1 MSVQIG
7 GVRLE
12 RSRSGWDVVL
22 GLLLIVAG
30 VAILAHAVAA
40 TVVSVFFLGWLAVI
54 GGIVGLV
61 AGLVRIGKGGF
72 WPAIITGS
80 LLLVLGVVILRN
92 PAASA
97 VTLTLIAGTLFLMG
111 GVIRLIAAFQI
122 DQNRWIMVVS
132 GLVSLALGLIVVL
145 NLLEASSVRSMTR
158 KATTQPQPNAAG
170 VCASRPVSASS
181 RAAPG
186 YSSNAGSASPPK
198 GVPVAHDHSR
208 LGSLNRVPR
217 DSSRTA
223 SPRTTPRVT
232 AQATSCGQVRRPG
245 SGRRAPGSPTS

>member
-145 NLLEASSVRSMTR
+145 NLLEASFVLL
-158 KATTQPQPNAAG
+158 G
-170 VCASRPVSASS
+170 VLLGVQALVDGLTLLVLGRWRVVDSTVQVIET
-181 RAAPG
+181 
-186 YSSNAGSASPPK
+186 SP
-198 GVPVAHDHSR
+198 
-208 LGSLNRVPR
+208 
-217 DSSRTA
+217 
-223 SPRTTPRVT
+223 
-232 AQATSCGQVRRPG
+232 
-245 SGRRAPGSPTS
+245 